1 MIEKEIKELD
11 ALVKKMEGEQ
21 LPLEEALGLF
31 QKGVDLVKK
40 CSKALDE
47 AELKVKEIIE
57 TQPGVFKEVE
67 VDASSRKG
75 E

>member
-21 LPLEEALGLF
+21 LPLDEALALF
-31 QKGVDLVKK
+31 QKGVELVKK
-40 CSKALDE
+40 CTKSLDD

-67 VDASSRKG
+67 IDSSARKS

>member
-11 ALVKKMEGEQ
+11 TLVKKMENEQ
-21 LPLEEALGLF
+21 LPLDEALGLF

-40 CSKALDE
+40 CTKALDE
-47 AELKVKEIIE
+47 AELKVKEIVE

-67 VDASSRKG
+67 LDSSTRKS